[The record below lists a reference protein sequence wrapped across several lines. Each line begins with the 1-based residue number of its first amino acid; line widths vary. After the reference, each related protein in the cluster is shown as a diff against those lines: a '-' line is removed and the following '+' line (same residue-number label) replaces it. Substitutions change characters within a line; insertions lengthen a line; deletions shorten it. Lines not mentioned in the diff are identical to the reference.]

1 MCSRTMWACHF
12 FHRDF
17 TILQFDFFI
26 YFFNMYFVR
35 SNNCLNMGSKSMQ
48 IEMQIEMQIHMQI
61 HMQIVYV

>member
-1 MCSRTMWACHF
+1 
-12 FHRDF
+12 
-17 TILQFDFFI
+17 
-26 YFFNMYFVR
+26 MYFAR

>member
-1 MCSRTMWACHF
+1 
-12 FHRDF
+12 
-17 TILQFDFFI
+17 
-26 YFFNMYFVR
+26 MYFVR